1 MRDDIRA
8 LADRY
13 ADKLNRQI
21 EHRLVEMRQ
30 DDRSHTLIYKVL
42 GISVQEGIAIDEYQN
57 KGRFLYQYAGLFLQ
71 EAAGH
76 CFREKFPDSGPIRI
90 PNSLGQKPKYFEVDC
105 LVNNEALEIK
115 WRDATTDGDHIIKEH
130 TRLQVVHGAGYRPV
144 RVMFYCPMRQ
154 QAIRVQEVLESLY
167 KSVNGEYHSGAAA
180 WEYINKRT
188 GVDLLGILN
197 ELAEE
202 RTAQHGK

>member
-1 MRDDIRA
+1 MAMRDDIRA

-42 GISVQEGIAIDEYQN
+42 GISVQEGI
-57 KGRFLYQYAGLFLQ
+57 
-71 EAAGH
+71 
-76 CFREKFPDSGPIRI
+76 
-90 PNSLGQKPKYFEVDC
+90 
-105 LVNNEALEIK
+105 
-115 WRDATTDGDHIIKEH
+115 
-130 TRLQVVHGAGYRPV
+130 
-144 RVMFYCPMRQ
+144 
-154 QAIRVQEVLESLY
+154 
-167 KSVNGEYHSGAAA
+167 
-180 WEYINKRT
+180 
-188 GVDLLGILN
+188 LN